1 MEQLNNSIE
10 VDHSLVNELLL
21 DFKEQYKL
29 NKIQSAYFIKNRNA
43 IKVRVRDKKE
53 IDRVFYISHDYDI
66 ENNIREAFTEKEL
79 NKIDGIGLFSR
90 F

>member
-1 MEQLNNSIE
+1 MDNLNNSIE
-10 VDHSLVNELLL
+10 VDHILVNELLA
-21 DFKEQYKL
+21 DFKDQYKL
-29 NKIQSAYFIKNRNA
+29 QKIQAAFFIKIKNA
-43 IKVRVRDKKE
+43 IKVRMTGKKA